1 MLIARVGLFRL
12 GFLGDFLSAS
22 VLIGLLTGVGVQVF
36 TGQIPDMLG
45 ISKGS
50 GSWLSQQWHV
60 ISSLG
65 DISWPTVAF
74 VAATLVIILGFKRI
88 APRVPGAI
96 IAVVLL
102 IGVSVLTN
110 ASAHGV
116 AVVGPYREASRRSVC
131 PKAST

>member
-1 MLIARVGLFRL
+1 LAPSAPGRSPRLDDHRPSREIEVLRELPSMLTVEEIAEEHQVSVNIVKDPSALAVRPRPWSSSWVS
-12 GFLGDFLSAS
+12 SAS
-22 VLIGLLTGVGVQVF
+22 
-36 TGQIPDMLG
+36 PH
-45 ISKGS
+45 GS
-50 GSWLSQQWHV
+50 R
-60 ISSLG
+60 
-65 DISWPTVAF
+65 A
-74 VAATLVIILGFKRI
+74 
-88 APRVPGAI
+88 AI